1 MRTVAAPVQQ
11 SCRFLLLI
19 LGEPILYFVD
29 AYSMC
34 SSSTIKYSNSTK
46 VCGLGRVSRYR
57 LPESDLNCFHQLDP
71 FSWAA

>member
-1 MRTVAAPVQQ
+1 MRTAAAPVQQ

-34 SSSTIKYSNSTK
+34 SSSLFPDHKIFQIYNSVWPWTSFAVK
-46 VCGLGRVSRYR
+46 IT
-57 LPESDLNCFHQLDP
+57 
-71 FSWAA
+71 